1 MLVDFNQKPLKNG
14 QEIVSKQKVVNVTK
28 DEDGNPQ
35 EDVSFETGVLTLGD
49 CSRESLL
56 KGIEKISIEET
67 MLRYNLY
74 NKIKDNGEVEL
85 TDEEVSKLKELIN
98 NRYEILLSGQLL
110 SMLGQE

>member
-1 MLVDFNQKPLKNG
+1 MLINFDQKPLKDG
-14 QEIVSKQKVVNVTK
+14 QEVVSKQKVVNVIK

-35 EDVSFETGVLTLGD
+35 EEISFEVGVLTLGD

-56 KGIEKISIEET
+56 KGIERITIEET

-74 NKIKDNGEVEL
+74 NKIKNNGEVEL
-85 TDEEVSKLKELIN
+85 TEEEVAKLKELIN
-98 NRYEILLSGQLL
+98 NRYEILLAGQLL